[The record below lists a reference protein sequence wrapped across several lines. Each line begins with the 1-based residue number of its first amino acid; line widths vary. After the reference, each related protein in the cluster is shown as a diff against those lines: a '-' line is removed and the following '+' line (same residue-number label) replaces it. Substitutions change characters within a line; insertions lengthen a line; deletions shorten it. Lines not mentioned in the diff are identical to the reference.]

1 MRQINVLQLYEENT
15 KYPFKSTS
23 KSKLLRILSKMFV

>member
-1 MRQINVLQLYEENT
+1 MRQINVLQLYKENT

-23 KSKLLRILSKMFV
+23 KSKLLRISKMFV